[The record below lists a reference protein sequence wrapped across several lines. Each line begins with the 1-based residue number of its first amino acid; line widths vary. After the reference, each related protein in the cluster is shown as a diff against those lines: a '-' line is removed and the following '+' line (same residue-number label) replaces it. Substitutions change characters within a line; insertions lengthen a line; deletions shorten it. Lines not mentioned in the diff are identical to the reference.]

1 MTAATS
7 FVYNKLF
14 TCQFSPLM
22 VEADPGYCFPVGDLI
37 SEWESS
43 SDGTSW
49 TMKIHPDAVWHNMP
63 SDSRG
68 YTAKL
73 IDLYGRAVVA
83 GDVVHSLHYWQGKLT
98 KPDGGHQRYSQLEDY
113 TRGVTTV
120 EVIDDKTVLFN
131 LRAPDPHFAA
141 TYSRFNTRIVPPE
154 VFNLDGDYTQR
165 TVGSGAFRLNE
176 YDSQIT
182 WDGTANPDYFK
193 VGADGSPLP
202 YVDRHHVIV
211 LRSDIRRAGF
221 STGQIDS
228 RLNEE
233 RGDHSA
239 TLVLGRSCRSCQI
252 IEYFRPSSTSRIL
265 GFKHLPTED
274 FPNPYFADRNARLAI
289 AKAIDYQAIGD
300 SIFRD
305 RWIIAPVDMPWS
317 LIWDSPPTV
326 KQMGLDLA
334 DDENPFVYDPKRAK
348 ELWALAGKKPGER
361 IELVYYHYGLNDT
374 TYTVAIGVSIAAALD
389 INVRIV
395 EVRDVVSLYAQTGFF
410 VGREFVQNH
419 EFLITHS
426 RVLGIHNAV
435 VPLENRAEDAGNYFA
450 FNNPRMDELAAE
462 WALGPSIE
470 REKELAQEYY
480 TETLKDL
487 LYLPSIVEAT
497 YDVQSG
503 RVRNSYQQLRG
514 GRAFHNGGQLAEII
528 WLDD

>member
-1 MTAATS
+1 M
-7 FVYNKLF
+7 
-14 TCQFSPLM
+14 
-22 VEADPGYCFPVGDLI
+22 
-37 SEWESS
+37 
-43 SDGTSW
+43 
-49 TMKIHPDAVWHNMP
+49 
-63 SDSRG
+63 
-68 YTAKL
+68 
-73 IDLYGRAVVA
+73 
-83 GDVVHSLHYWQGKLT
+83 
-98 KPDGGHQRYSQLEDY
+98 
-113 TRGVTTV
+113 
-120 EVIDDKTVLFN
+120 
-131 LRAPDPHFAA
+131 
-141 TYSRFNTRIVPPE
+141 
-154 VFNLDGDYTQR
+154 
-165 TVGSGAFRLNE
+165 
-176 YDSQIT
+176 
-182 WDGTANPDYFK
+182 
-193 VGADGSPLP
+193 
-202 YVDRHHVIV
+202 
-211 LRSDIRRAGF
+211 RRAGF